1 MKYCSE
7 NKLPVSII
15 KETKNRIEFLSNLA
29 KCKGLVFYPIARET
43 FCRLVVEAKCM
54 GLDVITSKNYGAS
67 LEPWFD
73 ELLGIELINF
83 LKENTYKNLNLIKK
97 FFP

>member
-54 GLDVITSKNYGAS
+54 GLEVITSKNYGAS
-67 LEPWFD
+67 LESWFE
-73 ELLGIELINF
+73 ELSGKDLINYLRNKTNMNLLKISEF
-83 LKENTYKNLNLIKK
+83 L
-97 FFP
+97 